1 MRWRSARSSAVA
13 LVDRLGPLCDLLLGA
28 AYADNELKD
37 LEQDEVRG
45 LLEDLGGEELS
56 VKLEAQ
62 IAGFDPKAF
71 DLDAAARH
79 FLGDPLDDRTR
90 ILHLVA
96 SIHDADDELDFA
108 EDDYLRALAVALELP
123 DDSLRGM
130 TIDIVEDIQELRE
143 TVAKVRKGPP
153 PPPPKRPRAESVDV
167 DID

>member
-1 MRWRSARSSAVA
+1 MA

-56 VKLEAQ
+56 VELETQ
-62 IAGFDPKAF
+62 IANFDPEAF
-71 DLDAAARH
+71 ELAAAAHH
-79 FLGDPLDDRTR
+79 FLGDPVDDRKR

-96 SIHDADDELDFA
+96 SIHDADDEIDFA
-108 EDDYLRALAVALELP
+108 EDDYLRAVAKALELP
-123 DDSLRGM
+123 DDALRGL
-130 TIDIVEDIQELRE
+130 TIDIVEDFQELRD

-153 PPPPKRPRAESVDV
+153 PPPPRRRADSVDV

>member
-1 MRWRSARSSAVA
+1 MA

-56 VKLEAQ
+56 VELEAQ
-62 IAGFDPKAF
+62 IAGFDPAAF
-71 DLDAAARH
+71 DLVAAAHH
-79 FLGDPLDDRTR
+79 FRADSIDDRKR

-96 SIHDADDELDFA
+96 SIHDADDEIDFA
-108 EDDYLRALAVALELP
+108 EDDYLRALAKALELP
-123 DDSLRGM
+123 DDALRGL
-130 TIDIVEDIQELRE
+130 TIDIVEDFEELRE
-143 TVAKVRKGPP
+143 TVARVRKGPP
-153 PPPPKRPRAESVDV
+153 PPPPKQARAEPVDVDV